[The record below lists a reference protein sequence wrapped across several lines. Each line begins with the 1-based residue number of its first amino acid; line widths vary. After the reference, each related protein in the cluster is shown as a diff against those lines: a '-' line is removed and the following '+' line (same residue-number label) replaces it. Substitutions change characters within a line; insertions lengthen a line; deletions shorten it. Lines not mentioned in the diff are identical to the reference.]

1 MGGLFSSESHESEQK
16 FLIGVTGQKFDTEAQ
31 IHEGSHHL
39 LEHASTVVE
48 VVLSQNSYGPEA
60 CRAISQSLSHCT
72 NLRIANLSDIF
83 VGRLR
88 EEMIQSMNFLS
99 SSLLNCKNLEVLNVR
114 DNAFGPDGVKA
125 FSVLLETCSNLKE
138 LNVTNDGL
146 GPEGARL
153 IAQALNK
160 NPSLKLEVF
169 EAGRSRLENEGVA
182 ELAEVFGRMGS
193 LRKISIP
200 QNGIKKA
207 GMLALFRNLVNNP
220 DLQMIE
226 VNDNYLNDAEVASCL
241 STCIENLAY
250 LSVLNIGDCMLG
262 DKGAGLVFSALK
274 SSNQHLM
281 ELYVQ
286 YNELS
291 TGRSADDII
300 ELAMI
305 RPNLVKLHVQ
315 GNDFKKSSKETI
327 KQNLQKRE
335 TEIEVKFYSS
345 GEEDFDEDSEDE
357 ESLAEQVDKLNL
369 KDD

>member
-1 MGGLFSSESHESEQK
+1 MGGLFSTESHESEQK
-16 FLIGVTGQKFDTEAQ
+16 FLIGVTGKKFDTEAQ

-48 VVLSQNSYGPEA
+48 VILSQNSYGPEA
-60 CRAISQSLSHCT
+60 CKAISESLAHCT

-88 EEMIQSMNFLS
+88 EEMIQSMNYLS
-99 SSLLNCKNLEVLNVR
+99 TSLLNCTNLEVLNVR
-114 DNAFGPDGVKA
+114 DNAFGPDGVRA
-125 FSVLLETCSNLKE
+125 FSVLLETCTNLKE

-160 NPSLKLEVF
+160 NPNLKLEVF
-169 EAGRSRLENEGVA
+169 EAGRSRLEDGGIS
-182 ELAEVFGRMGS
+182 ELAEVFGRMKT

-200 QNGIKKA
+200 QNGIKKV
-207 GMLALFRNLVNNP
+207 GMMALFKNLLHNP

-226 VNDNYLNDAEVASCL
+226 VNDNYLNDAEVAACL
-241 STCIENLAY
+241 GACIENLAF

-262 DKGAGLVFSALK
+262 DKGAAVVFNALK
-274 SSNQHLM
+274 STNQHLM

-300 ELAMI
+300 ELAMT
-305 RPNLVKLHVQ
+305 RSNLVKLHLQ
-315 GNDFKKSSKETI
+315 GNDFKKSSKESI

-345 GEEDFDEDSEDE
+345 GEESLSDEEEDEDS
-357 ESLAEQVDKLNL
+357 LTEQVEKLNL